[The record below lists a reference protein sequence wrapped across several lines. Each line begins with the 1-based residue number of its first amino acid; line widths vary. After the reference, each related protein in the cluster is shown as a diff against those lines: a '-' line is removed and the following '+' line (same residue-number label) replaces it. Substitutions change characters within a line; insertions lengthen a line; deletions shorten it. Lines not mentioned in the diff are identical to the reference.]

1 MGLTTCIASSDA
13 YLTTT
18 AAVKLRL
25 GTTLTSDDAYLS
37 DLILSA
43 SKWAETYVGYPLSAQ
58 AYRETLPSYGTRR
71 LMLAR
76 TPVRTVAG
84 LWDATDSGTAT
95 TVLSSEY
102 RLEPGPGFLDRDAGW
117 AWRTPSVSAPF
128 AVPLSAS
135 PWPGQELPT
144 WMAEYVA
151 GYTRGGIDTGSDL
164 WSTAK
169 GTTSTGR
176 TLPEDL
182 EAAVIAK
189 VVSLYESG
197 GGEEIAELAVGDLR
211 QRASSFGAGGAA
223 KKSRAEQ
230 LLAPYVRC

>member
-1 MGLTTCIASSDA
+1 
-13 YLTTT
+13 
-18 AAVKLRL
+18 
-25 GTTLTSDDAYLS
+25 
-37 DLILSA
+37 
-43 SKWAETYVGYPLSAQ
+43 
-58 AYRETLPSYGTRR
+58 
-71 LMLAR
+71 
-76 TPVRTVAG
+76 
-84 LWDATDSGTAT
+84 
-95 TVLSSEY
+95 
-102 RLEPGPGFLDRDAGW
+102 
-117 AWRTPSVSAPF
+117 
-128 AVPLSAS
+128 
-135 PWPGQELPT
+135 
-144 WMAEYVA
+144 MAEYVA

-182 EAAVIAK
+182 EAGVIAK

-211 QRASSFGAGGAA
+211 QRASSFGVGGAE